1 MKSQIIQPDLTSE
14 FLTPERCF
22 ILETWNDDSDP
33 SVSIAR
39 SRVAPGV
46 TTQLHALDVD
56 ERYVI
61 VAGRG
66 EMMVGDLQPGAVGP
80 GDVVAIPAGTP
91 QRIKNIGDQD
101 LIFYCVCSPRFRSEG
116 MRPSNSLSICVQ
128 LGSTTSLDVQRCY
141 IPCYRTERN

>member
-1 MKSQIIQPDLTSE
+1 LNEHEVAMKTQIVQPDPVSE
-14 FLTPERCF
+14 FLTSERCF
-22 ILETWNDDSDP
+22 ILETWNEDSDP

-39 SRVAPGV
+39 SRVTRGV

-56 ERYVI
+56 ERYLI

-66 EMMVGDLQPGAVGP
+66 EMLVGDLQPSAVGP

-101 LIFYCVCSPRFRSEG
+101 LVFYCVCSPRFQPEG
-116 MRPSNSLSICVQ
+116 YEAL
-128 LGSTTSLDVQRCY
+128 
-141 IPCYRTERN
+141 E